1 MRACPRF
8 VRIALSALLASA
20 ALGAQAPAPRP
31 APPASRP
38 PASAVAKPR
47 TERVVPFAVGETL
60 TYDIGWAGFLT
71 AGTATVAV
79 REKKPSYGS
88 TAYYITAEGQPV
100 SFVAKLYPLYYK
112 VDTLVDAYS
121 LLPQRA
127 SIFSNENGHEKL
139 RTTLFDQRKRTATY
153 EVRSTTTTTRT
164 LRLPAE
170 ALDALS
176 AIYVMRTLPLAAGS
190 TLDFP
195 VVDSGELL
203 RLRVTVAGKEALSTA
218 AGTTATW
225 RIEPAIFD
233 AQGQPTSTRKVAVWL
248 TDDAR
253 RTPVKMSA
261 DTDFGTFSFVLR
273 NR

>member
-1 MRACPRF
+1 M
-8 VRIALSALLASA
+8 LLASA
-20 ALGAQAPAPRP
+20 ALVAQAPQPAPRP
-31 APPASRP
+31 APPRP
-38 PASAVAKPR
+38 KPQTPAVTTPARA
-47 TERVVPFAVGETL
+47 ERQVPFAVGETL

-71 AGTATVAV
+71 AGTATVSV
-79 REKKPSYGS
+79 REKRPSYGS

-121 LLPQRA
+121 LFPQRA
-127 SIFSNENGHEKL
+127 SIFSNENGHQKL
-139 RTTLFDQRKRTATY
+139 KTTLFDQRRRTATY
-153 EVRSTTTTTRT
+153 EVRSATTTTRT

-176 AIYVMRTLPLAAGS
+176 AIYVMRTLPLTPGT

-203 RLRVTVAGKEALSTA
+203 RLRVSVAGREAIGTASGSTN
-218 AGTTATW
+218 TW
-225 RIEPAIFD
+225 RVEPEIFD
-233 AQGQPTSTRKVAVWL
+233 TQGQPTSTHKVAVWL

-253 RTPVKMSA
+253 RTPVKMTA
-261 DTDFGTFSFVLR
+261 DTAFGTFSFVLR
-273 NR
+273 Q